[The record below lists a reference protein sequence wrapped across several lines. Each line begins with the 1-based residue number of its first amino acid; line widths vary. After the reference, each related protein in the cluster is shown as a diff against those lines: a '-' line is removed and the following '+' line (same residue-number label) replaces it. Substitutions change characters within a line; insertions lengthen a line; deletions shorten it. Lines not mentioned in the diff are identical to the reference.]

1 MSEESRTK
9 LDRMRYTPN
18 TISSRLALLSILL
31 NVFFFISIY
40 GINVVIPTK
49 ITYTNDYS
57 GKYYYWLIGAS
68 ILYNLI
74 FMLAAFLSS
83 EGSKKYISKYSIL
96 MFILGAGQI
105 IRIFI
110 YPAKMHVTEYTDPVP
125 VIKGDKIAGS
135 ENVIKLLMPTDQ
147 YVRAIIYLSLS
158 AACLIAAA
166 AINLAK
172 SRMLAAHEASLNPKQ
187 AVKEA

>member
-18 TISSRLALLSILL
+18 TLSSRLVLLAILL
-31 NVFFFISIY
+31 NVFFFISVY
-40 GINVVIPTK
+40 GVNVVIPTK
-49 ITYTNDYS
+49 ISFTNDYS
-57 GKYYYWLIGAS
+57 GKYYYWLIGVS
-68 ILYNLI
+68 VLYNLV

-83 EGSKKYISKYSIL
+83 EGAKKYISKYSIL
-96 MFILGAGQI
+96 MFLLGAGQI

-110 YPAKMHVTEYTDPVP
+110 YPRNMHVTEYVDSVSIIT
-125 VIKGDKIAGS
+125 GDRITGS

-147 YVRAIIYLSLS
+147 YIRAIIYLSIS

-166 AINLAK
+166 IINVIK
-172 SRMLAAHEASLNPKQ
+172 SRMLVAHEASLSPKQ